1 MTFNLSESEWKT
13 YQALYNYQGVR
24 IKFGCDGVTYTGII
38 DAILPERRQVI
49 FRHAT
54 IANKYFGKL
63 WFRFKEISSFKVIE
77 SSDSV
82 NRYPKNDYLINIIKK
97 KSTCR

>member
-13 YQALYNYQGVR
+13 YQALYNYQGAR
-24 IKFGCDGVTYTGII
+24 INFGCDGVTYTGII
-38 DAILPERRQVI
+38 DAILPKRRQVK

-54 IANKYFGKL
+54 IANKYFGNLRFK
-63 WFRFKEISSFKVIE
+63 FKEISSFKVIE
-77 SSDSV
+77 STDSV

-97 KSTCR
+97 MSTCR